1 MVIGHIFME
10 LRPIFGQQPTTEKID
25 ENGPKSSIFKYELDY
40 RSMTRGSEKMHF
52 WDFFLSYELDLTCAG

>member
-10 LRPIFGQQPTTEKID
+10 LRPIFRQQPTTEKID

-40 RSMTRGSEKMHF
+40 RSMTRGSEKCIFGTSFCRMN
-52 WDFFLSYELDLTCAG
+52 LI

>member
-40 RSMTRGSEKMHF
+40 RSMTRGSEKMYV